1 MIKLLTE
8 TLMQLQVAR
17 VQVHS
22 FSARKQVTLFESESA
37 PEISFN
43 GYRLTSD
50 YHVYLDSLYRQCKS
64 SLEDYINASANDSEL
79 LKKNIDLLR
88 FEVRE
93 FKNRYF
99 PKDNEQ
105 VLFNRVVFVKTP
117 LSNINDDSELKK
129 KSQHISTSNF
139 SSLRCLTNSFF
150 IVSNIWK
157 DSSPI
162 NV

>member
-8 TLMQLQVAR
+8 TLMQLQIAR

-22 FSARKQVTLFESESA
+22 FSARKQVTLFESVSA

-43 GYRLTSD
+43 NYRLTSD

-64 SLEDYINASANDSEL
+64 SLENYINASEDESEL
-79 LKKNIDLLR
+79 LKKNIDLFR

-105 VLFNRVVFVKTP
+105 VLFNRVEFVKTP
-117 LSNINDDSELKK
+117 LLNINDDAGLKK
-129 KSQHISTSNF
+129 KSLDISTFNIN
-139 SSLRCLTNSFF
+139 SLICLTNYFF
-150 IVSNIWK
+150 IASNI
-157 DSSPI
+157 
-162 NV
+162 

>member
-8 TLMQLQVAR
+8 TLMQLQIAR

-22 FSARKQVTLFESESA
+22 FSARKQVTLFESVSA

-43 GYRLTSD
+43 NYRLTSD

-64 SLEDYINASANDSEL
+64 SLENYINGSEHESEL
-79 LKKNIDLLR
+79 LKKNIDLFR

-105 VLFNRVVFVKTP
+105 VLFNRVEFVKTP
-117 LSNINDDSELKK
+117 LSNINDDSGLKK
-129 KSQHISTSNF
+129 KSLDISTFNIN
-139 SSLRCLTNSFF
+139 SLKCLTNYFF
-150 IVSNIWK
+150 IASNI
-157 DSSPI
+157 
-162 NV
+162 

>member
-1 MIKLLTE
+1 
-8 TLMQLQVAR
+8 MQLQIAR

-22 FSARKQVTLFESESA
+22 FSARKQVTLFESVSA

-43 GYRLTSD
+43 NYRLTSD

-64 SLEDYINASANDSEL
+64 SLENYINGSEHESEL
-79 LKKNIDLLR
+79 LKKNIDLFR

-105 VLFNRVVFVKTP
+105 VLFNRVEFVKTP
-117 LSNINDDSELKK
+117 LSNINDDSGLKK
-129 KSQHISTSNF
+129 KSLDISTFNIN
-139 SSLRCLTNSFF
+139 SLKCLTNYFF
-150 IVSNIWK
+150 IASNI
-157 DSSPI
+157 
-162 NV
+162 

>member
-8 TLMQLQVAR
+8 TLMQLQIAR

-22 FSARKQVTLFESESA
+22 FSARKQVTLFESVSS

-43 GYRLTSD
+43 NYRLTSD
-50 YHVYLDSLYRQCKS
+50 YHFYLDSLYRQCKS
-64 SLEDYINASANDSEL
+64 SLEDFMNASEHESER
-79 LKKNIDLLR
+79 LKKNIDLFR

-105 VLFNRVVFVKTP
+105 VLFNRVEFVKTP
-117 LSNINDDSELKK
+117 LSNINDDAGLKK
-129 KSQHISTSNF
+129 KSLDISTFNIN
-139 SSLRCLTNSFF
+139 SLICLTNYFF
-150 IVSNIWK
+150 IASNI
-157 DSSPI
+157 
-162 NV
+162 

>member
-8 TLMQLQVAR
+8 TLMQLQVAK

-22 FSARKQVTLFESESA
+22 FSARKQVTLFESVSA

-43 GYRLTSD
+43 SYRQTSD
-50 YHVYLDSLYRQCKS
+50 YHFYLDSLYRQCKT

-79 LKKNIDLLR
+79 LKKNIDLFR

-105 VLFNRVVFVKTP
+105 VLFNRVEFVKTP
-117 LSNINDDSELKK
+117 LSNINDDYGLKK
-129 KSQHISTSNF
+129 NHRIFQHSIS
-139 SSLRCLTNSFF
+139 
-150 IVSNIWK
+150 VH
-157 DSSPI
+157 
-162 NV
+162 